1 MLLWLLKIAECT
13 VNLIPLNQNVKAI
26 ALSLRL
32 QWRMI
37 ISVAH
42 LPHRPGCRST
52 SPWHTLPL
60 WSVYRFLHH
69 NTSFYSPGTENNK
82 WFYPIDAEKKKFHR
96 NKFHP

>member
-1 MLLWLLKIAECT
+1 MLTSKEKSFFFNGRKSAMLLWLLKIAECT
-13 VNLIPLNQNVKAI
+13 VNLIPLNQNVTAI

-69 NTSFYSPGTENNK
+69 NTSFYSPGTEK
-82 WFYPIDAEKKKFHR
+82 
-96 NKFHP
+96 

>member
-1 MLLWLLKIAECT
+1 MLLWLLKTAECT

-37 ISVAH
+37 ISVAD

-52 SPWHTLPL
+52 SLWHTLPL
-60 WSVYRFLHH
+60 QSVYRFLHH
-69 NTSFYSPGTENNK
+69 NTLFYSPGT
-82 WFYPIDAEKKKFHR
+82 KKKQMVLSNR
-96 NKFHP
+96 CRKKIVQK